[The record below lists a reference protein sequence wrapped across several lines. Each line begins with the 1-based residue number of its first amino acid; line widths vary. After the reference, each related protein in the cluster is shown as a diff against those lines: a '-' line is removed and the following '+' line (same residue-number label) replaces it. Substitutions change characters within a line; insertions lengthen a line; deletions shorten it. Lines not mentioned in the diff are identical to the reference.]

1 MLKESLCLTT
11 MALGLSLFAPPS
23 SATPVGNLSAADL
36 NGATAAETVAQ
47 RCWRHR
53 GHWHCRHHRRGYHG
67 YRYRAGRYHP
77 SDPRSYRTGSR
88 GWWDAKERE
97 GSAGNR
103 P

>member
-1 MLKESLCLTT
+1 MLGFFG
-11 MALGLSLFAPPS
+11 APAIAAPLSS
-23 SATPVGNLSAADL
+23 VGGADVKTDASAAKQ
-36 NGATAAETVAQ
+36 VAQ

-53 GHWHCRHHRRGYHG
+53 GHWHCRYYRGYRHG
-67 YRYRAGRYHP
+67 YYGYRAGRYHP
-77 SDPRSYRTGSR
+77 NDPRSYRTGSR